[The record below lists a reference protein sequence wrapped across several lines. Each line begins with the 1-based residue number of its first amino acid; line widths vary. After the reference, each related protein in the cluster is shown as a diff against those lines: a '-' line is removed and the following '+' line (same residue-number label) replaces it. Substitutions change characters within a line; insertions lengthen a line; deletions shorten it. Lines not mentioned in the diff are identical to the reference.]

1 MGRYTRFG
9 AFLFAVLLLTG
20 CWSLSWQEFTAPDG
34 RFQILMPGIPE
45 MQVNE
50 VQTGLGPMPQII
62 YMVDSGPQAYM
73 IGFTE
78 LDETT
83 LAEQP
88 ADVLLED
95 AAGRGV
101 AGVGGEVLDYQEI
114 EFAGYPGR
122 ELQIEVADGDG
133 VIQAR
138 FILVDERL
146 YQISAIVATKIVDE
160 AVNER
165 FLDSFTP
172 LE

>member
-9 AFLFAVLLLTG
+9 ALLFAALLLTA

-34 RFQILMPGIPE
+34 RFEILMPGVPE

-50 VQTGLGPMPQII
+50 IQSGLGPLTQIL
-62 YMVDSGPQAYM
+62 YMVDRGPQAYM

-78 LDETT
+78 LDEAL
-83 LAEQP
+83 LAEQS
-88 ADVLLED
+88 ADILLED

-138 FILVDERL
+138 FILVDDRL
-146 YQISAIVATKIVDE
+146 YQISAVVATKIVDE

-172 LE
+172 LK